1 MEMAQAHEALE
12 SVAERARRA
21 LRDNEAANLQV
32 QAQALARPTEN
43 GQTSR
48 APALTGFGSTAEL
61 IAQRIQAIARVKEL
75 EPRLASA
82 RARAADLSQRLT
94 STATDSVHYAEL
106 LRWLAEVH
114 GQLRQLEA
122 EYEEAQHVIR
132 GSQWVLHLLADPS

>member
-1 MEMAQAHEALE
+1 VIEMAQAEEALN

-21 LRDNEAANLQV
+21 LRDNEPVNVPPAQPEAQRASRGAA
-32 QAQALARPTEN
+32 A
-43 GQTSR
+43 
-48 APALTGFGSTAEL
+48 GSAADL

-82 RARAADLSQRLT
+82 RARAAELSQRLT

-114 GQLRQLEA
+114 VQLRQLEA

-132 GSQWVLHLLADPS
+132 NSAWVMDLLADPLSR

>member
-1 MEMAQAHEALE
+1 MAQAEEALN

-21 LRDNEAANLQV
+21 LRDNEPVNVPPAQPEAQRASRGAA
-32 QAQALARPTEN
+32 A
-43 GQTSR
+43 
-48 APALTGFGSTAEL
+48 GSAADL

-82 RARAADLSQRLT
+82 RARAAELSQRLT

-114 GQLRQLEA
+114 VQLRQLEA

-132 GSQWVLHLLADPS
+132 NSAWVMDLLADPLSR

>member
-1 MEMAQAHEALE
+1 MSQAHETLE

-21 LRDNEAANLQV
+21 LRDNEAANLQA
-32 QAQALARPTEN
+32 QAQSAP
-43 GQTSR
+43 R
-48 APALTGFGSTAEL
+48 AAEGTHREGAPIQQGIGTPSEL
-61 IAQRIQAIARVKEL
+61 INQRIRAIARVREL

-114 GQLRQLEA
+114 TQLRQLES

-132 GSQWVLHLLADPS
+132 NSAWVMHLLADPS